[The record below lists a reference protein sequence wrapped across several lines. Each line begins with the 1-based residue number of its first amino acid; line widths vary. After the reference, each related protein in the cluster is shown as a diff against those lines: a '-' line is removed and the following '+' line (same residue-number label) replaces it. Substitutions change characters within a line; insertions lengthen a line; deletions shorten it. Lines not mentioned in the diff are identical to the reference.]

1 MMIGKSC
8 VSRIESCGISTSG
21 DREEEV
27 KRRSLRK
34 GKWRKTKLVLFT
46 EPKWNQIFKHL
57 KYYLSIKYDE
67 NRNFTTRFIN
77 IEIISFFMEISFG
90 KVLAEDE
97 SLILINL
104 ADKVGGKLETISVD
118 IFFQEVLTWSGT
130 EKSDPVDLCL
140 PSSSHSH
147 LSCLMVPGVHPD
159 WWKQAGAV
167 SPILLIPISSQLI
180 SRSHLYLTVLRCP
193 RNKQKKKITIE
204 RFELWIIKF

>member
-118 IFFQEVLTWSGT
+118 IFFSRGVDVKRYREKWSCRFVFAKLFPFSPLMSDGTWRSSRLMKASWCCFSYSPNPHFITTNIQISFIPYCPEV
-130 EKSDPVDLCL
+130 P
-140 PSSSHSH
+140 
-147 LSCLMVPGVHPD
+147 
-159 WWKQAGAV
+159 
-167 SPILLIPISSQLI
+167 
-180 SRSHLYLTVLRCP
+180 
-193 RNKQKKKITIE
+193 QK
-204 RFELWIIKF
+204 